1 MKRSN
6 FTLSLNY
13 TDEEIRL
20 PGPPGPKGD
29 PGIAGP
35 KGDVG
40 NPGPKGNHG
49 AKGDLGVPGPRGYPG
64 SKGNVGVPGPRG
76 YPGITGPK
84 GDRGGIGVVY
94 VRWGHDSCP
103 NTGAQLLYAGRA
115 GGSHYNHKGGGSNP
129 QCLPE
134 DPSYYRTFSGPHQ
147 WGYMF
152 GAEYE
157 TQMH

>member
-40 NPGPKGNHG
+40 NPGLKGNPG
-49 AKGDLGVPGPRGYPG
+49 AKGDLE
-64 SKGNVGVPGPRG
+64 VPGPRG

-84 GDRGGIGVVY
+84 GDRGGSGVVY

-134 DPSYYRTFSGPHQ
+134 DPSYYRTFSGPQH

>member
-29 PGIAGP
+29 PRIAGP

-40 NPGPKGNHG
+40 NPGPKGNPG

-76 YPGITGPK
+76 YPGITDPK
-84 GDRGGIGVVY
+84 GDRGGSGVVY

-115 GGSHYNHKGGGSNP
+115 EDHTIITGEVAVIHNVYQKTQAITEHSVAHSNGVT
-129 QCLPE
+129 C
-134 DPSYYRTFSGPHQ
+134 
-147 WGYMF
+147 
-152 GAEYE
+152 
-157 TQMH
+157 